1 MVWCGAPKIQKLIR
15 SFTSIMVFHNENK
28 FIGMPETLLFKIY
41 ILQKSYS
48 FQAVYILDSTYAQRY
63 IQSWNIDAKA
73 PVVIQYNH
81 VRMIN
86 VVDTVKLI
94 KFCFVYAIVLFT
106 FSFASFFLSSSPP
119 SSSSSSSSLL
129 PKASNNLPSN
139 NIKQL

>member
-1 MVWCGAPKIQKLIR
+1 MVYKENCC
-15 SFTSIMVFHNENK
+15 SIGK
-28 FIGMPETLLFKIY
+28 PETFIVLNIFSKKVILSKQFISLIQPMHKDIYSRGILMQRHLL
-41 ILQKSYS
+41 
-48 FQAVYILDSTYAQRY
+48 
-63 IQSWNIDAKA
+63 
-73 PVVIQYNH
+73 QYNH